1 MSLVSHTEWKYLLKN
16 EQMIMIFYEMKRFER
31 TFFHELKL
39 ISKNLYGFNFFL
51 FPFPPFVIF
60 FFYFYSLLFTH
71 IICECRIPSLICHFI
86 ENKTNYNSHISRCE
100 SKRLFYCFLLAEEC
114 LVQISYESEFSW
126 LFASTSKIF
135 VYDKLGKVIY
145 RLNYSANQIKYASHF

>member
-1 MSLVSHTEWKYLLKN
+1 MNKWYWFSTKWNDSKESIL
-16 EQMIMIFYEMKRFER
+16 
-31 TFFHELKL
+31 HELKL
-39 ISKNLYGFNFFL
+39 ISTNLNGFNFF
-51 FPFPPFVIF
+51 FPFHSFDIF
-60 FFYFYSLLFTH
+60 FSFYSVLFTH

-135 VYDKLGKVIY
+135 VYDKVIY
-145 RLNYSANQIKYASHF
+145 RLNYSANHIKYAPHF